1 MKTINVKQYANSLPA
16 YKADQQ
22 SKQAK
27 KQAKTMRDQRKAKH
41 SQWECMQ

>member
-1 MKTINVKQYANSLPA
+1 MRTINAKTYANNLPA

-22 SKQAK
+22 TRQAK

-41 SQWECMQ
+41 SQWECI